1 MTTRQGKTGLAI
13 EVVYFGLIRN
23 VVPAPEEKVTVAEG
37 ATVRDLFHLLCERH
51 GERFRDAL
59 FTVEETLLPN
69 AIVLLDGSNIF
80 SENGLETKIDD
91 KRSTHILLTTTA
103 IGGG

>member
-1 MTTRQGKTGLAI
+1 MEATEAKKKLAI

-23 VVPAPEEKVTVAEG
+23 AVSAAEETVTVAEG

-69 AIVLLDGSNIF
+69 AIVLLDGSNILN
-80 SENGLETKIDD
+80 EKGLETKIDD